1 MEALAG
7 WTTVLD
13 ELYLLSASC
22 LSRPTT
28 APECADFWPA
38 WIFGCFALGSLAL
51 LLLVWKSTSYSIQFY
66 SARLVP
72 LGPEQALLDEPAPQF
87 GWIAEEAH
95 SGDPAREEIED
106 CIRAAFARIPV
117 AEPVPVPLPVPM
129 PGELLGKAA

>member
-13 ELYLLSASC
+13 EFYLFTASC

-38 WIFGCFALGSLAL
+38 LIFACFALGSLTL
-51 LLLVWKSTSYSIQFY
+51 LFLVWKSTSYSVQFY
-66 SARLVP
+66 TAQLVP
-72 LGPEQALLDEPAPQF
+72 LEPERAPLEEPATQL
-87 GWIAEEAH
+87 GWAVEEVR

-106 CIRAAFARIPV
+106 GIRAAFAHIPV
-117 AEPVPVPLPVPM
+117 PEPG